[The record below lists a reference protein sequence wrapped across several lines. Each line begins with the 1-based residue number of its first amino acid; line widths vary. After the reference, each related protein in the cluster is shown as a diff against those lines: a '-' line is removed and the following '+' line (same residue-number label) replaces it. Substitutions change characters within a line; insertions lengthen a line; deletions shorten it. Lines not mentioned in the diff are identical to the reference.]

1 LRIIT
6 TLHVGCRDPAQGGN
20 NTNAAVPLL
29 SIGEI
34 YEGIGVRLIHDD
46 LIEEDSFLQLLIKGF
61 IRDLYAKHLPQ
72 FVIMI
77 SEDAGIVGRIFV
89 SNGFVRRSSPP

>member
-1 LRIIT
+1 MIRPKEVT
-6 TLHVGCRDPAQGGN
+6 TPTLQFHSSALVKF
-20 NTNAAVPLL
+20 
-29 SIGEI
+29 